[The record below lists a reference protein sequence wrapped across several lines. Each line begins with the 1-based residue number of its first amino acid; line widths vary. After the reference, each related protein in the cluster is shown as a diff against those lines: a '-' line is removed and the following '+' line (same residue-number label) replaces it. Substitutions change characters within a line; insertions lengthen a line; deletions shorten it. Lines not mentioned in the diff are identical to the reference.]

1 MKRTI
6 LHTIFYVFVVLG
18 IVLTCSGQDLST
30 TRIVGGNGGTEFSDP
45 DLPAGARVQ
54 EVRVFSGKYVDALQM
69 VYILPDGRTTESVRH
84 GGPGGRRNSF
94 RLDSDEY
101 ITGISIRSGNYIDS
115 IQIHTNKRSS
125 QAFGGSGGGGG
136 VRVDVPSGNQGV
148 GFTGRAGDY
157 LDAVGLT
164 CSPLWLL
171 PSGKTDAYGGRG
183 GSTFADNRIPQDA
196 RVSAVYVWSGK
207 YVDRIQ
213 LVYTLR
219 DGSVLEGDP
228 HGGSGGSR
236 NVFNLEP
243 GEYITGISGRYG
255 DYIDGLTIRTNK
267 RTSQRFGGSG
277 GGRDFNITVPS
288 GYQAVG
294 LVGRAGGYLD
304 AIGLAYAPSRQ
315 SSRDNRGRR
324 SWRDWN
330 RRQ

>member
-6 LHTIFYVFVVLG
+6 LYTIFNLFVALG
-18 IVLTCSGQDLST
+18 IGLTCSGQDLST
-30 TRIVGGNGGTEFSDP
+30 TRVVGGSGGTEFSDP
-45 DLPAGARVQ
+45 DLPAGARVR

-69 VYILPDGRTTESVRH
+69 VYILPDGRTAESVRH
-84 GGPGGRRNSF
+84 GGAGGGQNSF

-101 ITGISIRSGNYIDS
+101 ITGISVRSGNYIDS

-125 QAFGGSGGGGG
+125 QAFGGGGGGG
-136 VRVDVPSGNQGV
+136 AVRIDVPAGNQGV
-148 GFTGRAGDY
+148 GFAGRAGDY
-157 LDAVGLT
+157 LDAIGLT
-164 CSPLWLL
+164 CSPLWLR
-171 PSGKTDAYGGRG
+171 PSGKTDTYGGRG
-183 GSTFADNRIPQDA
+183 GSAFADTRIPQDA
-196 RVSAVYVWSGK
+196 RISAVYIWSGR

-219 DGSVLEGDP
+219 DGSLFEGEV
-228 HGGSGGSR
+228 HGGSGGRR

-243 GEYITGISGRYG
+243 DEYITGISVRYG
-255 DYIDGLTIRTNK
+255 DYVDALTIRTNK

-294 LVGRAGGYLD
+294 LVGKAGGYLD
-304 AIGLAYAPSRQ
+304 AIGLSYAPSRQ

-324 SWRDWN
+324 SWRDRD